1 MILGAVHRSPGCGNP
16 QKTSARRPSDEGAVR
31 PVIGSNGFPFLQMR
45 SIGSHSTS
53 GREKEGNEERT
64 GRDPNLWL
72 GELMPHLQIERNQL
86 LALTP
91 TYLGSMMMI
100 IVIIIITYFV

>member
-1 MILGAVHRSPGCGNP
+1 MKA
-16 QKTSARRPSDEGAVR
+16 ER
-31 PVIGSNGFPFLQMR
+31 PVIASNVVSYLQTR
-45 SIGSHSTS
+45 LVGSHSTS